1 MIIFDIEASGL
12 HPESYPIEIAWQD
25 SNDPESYDEF
35 FIKPASGW
43 THWDDYAETEIHHI
57 SRKTIIE
64 SGISISEACSRL
76 NTALEG
82 KTIYSDA
89 IDFDKRW
96 MMRLFNQAD
105 LEPLFNFGSVLD
117 LLPSTSDRIHF
128 ETLQNTPVKHRALE
142 DARQIAKW
150 MNLLLDSQ

>member
-25 SNDPESYDEF
+25 SDDPESYDEF
-35 FIKPASGW
+35 LIKPASGW
-43 THWDDYAETEIHHI
+43 THWDDYAENKIHHI
-57 SRKTIIE
+57 SRKMINE
-64 SGISISEACSRL
+64 SGISISEACARL

-89 IDFDKRW
+89 IDFDQRW
-96 MMRLFNQAD
+96 MMRLFNEAG
-105 LEPLFNFGSVLD
+105 LEPLFNFGSVID
-117 LLPSTSDRIHF
+117 LLPSIADRIHL
-128 ETLQNTPVKHRALE
+128 ETLQHTLVKHRALD

-150 MNLLLDSQ
+150 MNQLLDSQ